1 MTSWNAAPVFANPV
15 PRAPAFASRLL
26 ATRRDRL
33 LIGAGAAVVAVALVL
48 GGVLV
53 FRTLR
58 PATKVSAYFA
68 ETIGVYPGSTV
79 RVLGVPVGTVDSV
92 TPVGTRVRVDLT
104 LSPGVKIP
112 ANAGAVVVAPSVVA
126 DRYIQL
132 TPPYT
137 GGPLMTSGAVIGVTR
152 TAVPLEVDQVYSSLT
167 KLATALG
174 PNGANRKG
182 ALSTAIKTGAVN
194 LSGNGK
200 YLHEML
206 TEFGG
211 LSKTL
216 GGSSGNLFASL
227 SSLQKFTTMLK
238 ANGGQ
243 VKLAENQLAEVSEFL
258 ASDRAD
264 LAAAI
269 RDLAVALDQ
278 VKNFIA
284 SNRGLIDSNVT
295 KLAAITSILSSE
307 RASLAGALDDAPL
320 AADNLINAYD
330 ATRHTLDGRGD
341 LNEFTMGSDPV
352 TTSDTQPAG
361 LAGPAGTVPVPRS
374 KTASLLPLPLP
385 AVGTVWATP
394 EAILAGAH
402 G

>member
-1 MTSWNAAPVFANPV
+1 MTSWNAV
-15 PRAPAFASRLL
+15 PRVPAFASRLL

-33 LIGAGAAVVAVALVL
+33 LVGAGAVVVAVALVL

-58 PATKVSAYFA
+58 PSTKVTAYFA

-92 TPVGTRVRVDLT
+92 TPVGTRVKVDMT
-104 LSPGVKIP
+104 LAPGVKVP
-112 ANAGAVVVAPSVVA
+112 ASAGAVVVAPSVVA
-126 DRYIQL
+126 DRYVQL
-132 TPPYT
+132 TPAYT

-152 TAVPLEVDQVYSSLT
+152 TAVPLEVDQVYSSLA

-174 PNGANRKG
+174 PNGANKNG
-182 ALSTAIKTGAVN
+182 ALSTAIKTGAAN
-194 LSGNGK
+194 LAGNGK

-238 ANGGQ
+238 HNGGQ
-243 VKLAENQLAEVSEFL
+243 VRLAENQLAEVSGFL

-264 LAAAI
+264 LTAAI
-269 RDLAVALDQ
+269 RELAVALNQ
-278 VKNFIA
+278 VKGFLA

-295 KLAAITSILSSE
+295 KLASITSVLSTE

-341 LNEFTMGSDPV
+341 LNEFTMGSNPV
-352 TTSDTQPAG
+352 TTSDTQPVG
-361 LAGPAGTVPVPRS
+361 PMGPAGTVPVPTS
-374 KTASLLPLPLP
+374 ETSSLPPLPLP
-385 AVGTVWATP
+385 VVGTMWATP
-394 EAILAGAH
+394 QAVLAGAH

>member
-1 MTSWNAAPVFANPV
+1 MTSWNAV
-15 PRAPAFASRLL
+15 PRVPAFATRLL

-33 LIGAGAAVVAVALVL
+33 LLGAGAVVVAVALVL

-58 PATKVSAYFA
+58 PATKVTAYFA

-92 TPVGTRVRVDLT
+92 APVGTRVKVEMT
-104 LSPGVKIP
+104 LAPGVKIP
-112 ANAGAVVVAPSVVA
+112 ASAGAVVVAPSVVA
-126 DRYIQL
+126 DRYVQL
-132 TPPYT
+132 TPAYT

-152 TAVPLEVDQVYSSLT
+152 TMVPLEVDEVYSSLA

-174 PNGANRKG
+174 PNGANKNG
-182 ALSTAIKTGAVN
+182 ALSTAIRTGAVN
-194 LSGNGK
+194 LAGNGK

-211 LSKTL
+211 LSRTL

-238 ANGGQ
+238 RNGGQ
-243 VKLAENQLAEVSEFL
+243 VRLAENQLAEVSGFL

-264 LAAAI
+264 LTAAI
-269 RDLAVALDQ
+269 RELAVALNQ
-278 VKNFIA
+278 VKGFLA

-295 KLAAITSILSSE
+295 KLASITSILSTE

-320 AADNLINAYD
+320 AADNLVNAYD
-330 ATRHTLDGRGD
+330 ATRHTLDGRAD
-341 LNEFTMGSDPV
+341 LNEFTMGGHPE
-352 TTSDTQPAG
+352 TTSATQPVG
-361 LAGPAGTVPVPRS
+361 PTGPAGTVPVPTS
-374 KTASLLPLPLP
+374 ETSSLPPLPLP
-385 AVGTVWATP
+385 VVGTMWATP
-394 EAILAGAH
+394 QAVLAGAH

>member
-1 MTSWNAAPVFANPV
+1 MTSWNAV
-15 PRAPAFASRLL
+15 PRGPAFASKLL

-33 LIGAGAAVVAVALVL
+33 LVGAGAAVVAVALVL

-53 FRTLR
+53 LRTLR

-112 ANAGAVVVAPSVVA
+112 ASAGAVVVAPSVVA

-137 GGPLMTSGAVIGVTR
+137 GGPLMTSGAVIPVTK

-174 PNGANRKG
+174 PNGVNKDG
-182 ALSTAIKTGAVN
+182 ALSTAIKAGAAN
-194 LSGNGK
+194 LAGNGK

-211 LSKTL
+211 LSRTL
-216 GGSSGNLFASL
+216 GGSAGNLFASL

-243 VKLAENQLAEVSEFL
+243 VQLAENQLAEVSGFL

-269 RDLAVALDQ
+269 RDLSVALNQ

-295 KLAAITSILSSE
+295 KLASITSILSSE

-341 LNEFTMGSDPV
+341 LNEFTMGNDPV
-352 TTSDTQPAG
+352 TTSDSQPVG
-361 LAGPAGTVPVPRS
+361 PMGPAGTVPVPSS